1 MKEIVIASA
10 CRTAIGKFGGTLA
23 NVPAAELGSI
33 VIKEALNRAN
43 VKPEQVDHV
52 YMGCVIQAGLGQNV
66 VTVMLESIS
75 MDRKIKRSSNLE

>member
-1 MKEIVIASA
+1 MKKIVIASA

-43 VKPEQVDHV
+43 VKPEHWTTIPRNGNRQPV
-52 YMGCVIQAGLGQNV
+52 GNRIPGTIWQ
-66 VTVMLESIS
+66 
-75 MDRKIKRSSNLE
+75 KIRNRNERRTK

>member
-1 MKEIVIASA
+1 MKKIVIASA

-43 VKPEQVDHV
+43 VKPEHERESPA
-52 YMGCVIQAGLGQNV
+52 YPSGCGFPG
-66 VTVMLESIS
+66 
-75 MDRKIKRSSNLE
+75 

>member
-1 MKEIVIASA
+1 MKKIVIASA

-43 VKPEQVDHV
+43 VKPEQP
-52 YMGCVIQAGLGQNV
+52 C
-66 VTVMLESIS
+66 S
-75 MDRKIKRSSNLE
+75 RSSDRNRRPR